1 MPVGVLNR
9 SLGRALEWHSRGQ
22 RFDPA
27 YLHQRKTLK
36 PYWFQGFLFC
46 PHGRGGLRPAFAA
59 CSAELLHL
67 PPQAGDDALFQAGD
81 VRLGDAHAVGY
92 LLLGQLLPA
101 SQAKSQGD
109 DVLLPGRQPG
119 YCLRQELAVH
129 VGLDGPHD
137 HVAVGAQH
145 VGQQQLLAVPV
156 GVQGLVKA
164 DLRALG
170 GIFPQ
175 VHEDLIL
182 DAAGGVGG
190 QLDVLVG
197 PKGVDGL
204 DEADG
209 ADGDQVLD
217 VDAGVLKAAGNVH
230 HQPQIPLDEGLPHRQ
245 LASVQPGQQRRL
257 LVPGQRRRQGV
268 AAADIHDLI
277 RPAESAQKRPQTVQ
291 QCCQHVPSPP
301 PPPDRPTGRGSRRR
315 R

>member
-101 SQAKSQGD
+101 SQAKPQGD

-137 HVAVGAQH
+137 HVTVGAQH

-175 VHEDLIL
+175 VHEDLIF

-217 VDAGVLKAAGNVH
+217 VDAGVLKPAGDVH
-230 HQPQIPLDEGLPHRQ
+230 HQPQVSLDEGLT
-245 LASVQPGQQRRL
+245 GQQLPSLQAGDPLRL
-257 LVPGQRRRQGV
+257 LLPGQRRRQRV
-268 AAADIHDLI
+268 AAADVHDLI
-277 RPAESAQKRPQTVQ
+277 RPAVQPPQKPPQQ
-291 QCCQHVPSPP
+291 FHDAAPFF
-301 PPPDRPTGRGSRRR
+301 RPTGPDSPRRR
-315 R
+315 